1 MGQGSESEGG
11 TQHVAHGMPNAGRS
25 LGPVPATPSSLSDL
39 VLSRTTLDR
48 AGHRRSDVD
57 LFANLFAS
65 PDTRVIDLY
74 GESTFVHDDT
84 LVLRAPEPADA
95 DRFAVFLG
103 VDRGTDIVALDRIGE
118 QTPQDAASLRAVG
131 MDLNVHDV
139 GIFTTALGIMNWQ
152 RTQGFCP
159 SCGASTEVVE
169 AGWGRRCTNDGLNQY
184 PRTDAAVIMAVIDAD
199 DRLLLARGVRFGAET
214 KRMSVLAGF
223 VEPGESLE
231 NAVAREV
238 HEEVG
243 VTVSQVEFRGD
254 QPWPFP
260 ASLMVG
266 FAARATTTDL
276 VLQADEIADARWFS
290 RAELA
295 AALNDGSIGVP
306 PGLSIARHLIED
318 WYGGP
323 LPEAAG
329 QQW

>member
-1 MGQGSESEGG
+1 VGQGSESEDG
-11 TQHVAHGMPNAGRS
+11 TQHVPHGMPNAGRS

-39 VLSRTTLDR
+39 VLSRTALDR
-48 AGHRRSDVD
+48 AGHRRCDVD
-57 LFANLFAS
+57 LLKNLLAS
-65 PDTRVIDLY
+65 ADARVIDLY
-74 GESTFVHDDT
+74 GENAVVHDDA
-84 LVLRAPEPADA
+84 LVLRPPEPADA
-95 DRFAVFLG
+95 ERFAVFLG
-103 VDRGTDIVALDRIGE
+103 VDRGIDIIAIDRLAE
-118 QTPQDAASLRAVG
+118 QAPEDARSLRAVG
-131 MDLNVHDV
+131 MDLDVHDAGV
-139 GIFTTALGIMNWQ
+139 LTTALGIMNWQ

-159 SCGASTEVVE
+159 HCGQPAEVVE
-169 AGWGRRCTNDGLNQY
+169 AGWGRRCTKDGTNRY
-184 PRTDAAVIMAVIDAD
+184 PRTDAAVIMSVIDD
-199 DRLLLARGVRFGAET
+199 EDRLLLARGVRFGAET

-231 NAVAREV
+231 HAVAREV

-243 VTVSQVEFRGD
+243 VTVSQVQYRGD

-276 VLQADEIADARWFS
+276 VLQVDEIADARWFS
-290 RAELA
+290 RSELA
-295 AALNDGSIGVP
+295 TALDDGSLGVP

>member
-1 MGQGSESEGG
+1 
-11 TQHVAHGMPNAGRS
+11 MPKAGRS

-48 AGHRRSDVD
+48 AGHRRADVD
-57 LFANLFAS
+57 LFTDLLAS
-65 PDTRVIDLY
+65 PDTGIIDLY
-74 GESTFVHDDT
+74 GDCAVVREDH

-95 DRFAVFLG
+95 GRFAVFLG
-103 VDRGTDIVALDRIGE
+103 VDRGTDVVALDRVGE
-118 QTPQDAASLRAVG
+118 EPPSGALSLRAAG
-131 MDLNVHDV
+131 MDLDVHDV
-139 GIFTTALGIMNWQ
+139 GIFTTALGILNWQ
-152 RTQGFCP
+152 RTQGFCSLCGHP
-159 SCGASTEVVE
+159 SEVVD
-169 AGWGRRCTNDGLNQY
+169 AGWGRRCSNDGLNQY
-184 PRTDAAVIMAVIDAD
+184 PRTDAAVIMSVIDQD

-214 KRMSVLAGF
+214 TRMSVLAGF

-238 HEEVG
+238 LEEVG
-243 VTVSQVEFRGD
+243 VTVSQVAFKGD

-276 VLQADEIADARWFS
+276 VLQVDEIADARWFS
-290 RAELA
+290 RSELA
-295 AALNDGSIGVP
+295 AALLDGSIGVP
-306 PGLSIARHLIED
+306 PSLSIARHLIED